1 MEEDIMKKIA
11 LFIVAGIGY
20 TSTQCS
26 GSGSALIWLSWI
38 RNPDP
43 KKFTNKPHAKDF

>member
-20 TSTQCS
+20 GTPPPSVVD
-26 GSGSALIWLSWI
+26 
-38 RNPDP
+38 PDP
-43 KKFTNKPHAKDF
+43 H